1 MQEKKEVELNEIEFI
16 ELEEV
21 EDLSVPLHH
30 NNSHLF
36 CAHTNC

>member
-1 MQEKKEVELNEIEFI
+1 MEESKELELNEIEFI

-30 NNSHLF
+30 NNSHNLVH
-36 CAHTNC
+36 AN